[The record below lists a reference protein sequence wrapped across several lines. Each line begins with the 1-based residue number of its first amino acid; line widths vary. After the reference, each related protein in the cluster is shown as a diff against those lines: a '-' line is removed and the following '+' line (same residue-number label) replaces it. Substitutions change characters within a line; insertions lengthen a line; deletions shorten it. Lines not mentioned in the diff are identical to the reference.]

1 VIDAD
6 YCKDTANAAIS
17 LLNCDVDKSQ
27 PIVAPP
33 APAGRLPP
41 SFFNCG
47 HKSRALREEWRRT
60 AWSRR
65 TAGWML
71 LSTVLIWGAAGGS
84 WVFYFLTPKAAPVA
98 FDGDKTLREATQ
110 AWVGQGVRP
119 NYDQLNLFLN
129 AMLPALYQFTPDGAA
144 FRPFIKGM
152 VAPDLIAAAD
162 TAFTRNLEAVRKKG
176 ICQAFR
182 LSDVDPDKLVFDAD
196 SKRVSVLVRGVF
208 EISFQ
213 QEPARGLVR
222 IPYAA
227 KIILTPNTP
236 SAVNPFSF
244 YIEEIDQADNTPL
257 PR

>member
-1 VIDAD
+1 M
-6 YCKDTANAAIS
+6 DTS
-17 LLNCDVDKSQ
+17 P
-27 PIVAPP
+27 PIVAPQTD
-33 APAGRLPP
+33 AGRPRP
-41 SFFNCG
+41 SSF
-47 HKSRALREEWRRT
+47 KSGLKSQAIREEWRRT

-71 LSTVLIWGAAGGS
+71 LSTALIWCAAGGS
-84 WVFYFLTPKAAPVA
+84 WIFYFLTPKSAPMA
-98 FDGDKTLREATQ
+98 FDGGKTLREATQ
-110 AWVGQGVRP
+110 AWVGEGIKP
-119 NYDQLNLFLN
+119 DYDQLNLFLN

-152 VAPDLIAAAD
+152 VSPDLITAAD

-182 LSDVDPDKLVFDAD
+182 LSEVDPNNLVFDAD
-196 SKRVSVLVRGVF
+196 SKRVSVLVQGVF
-208 EISFQ
+208 ELSFQ
-213 QEPARGLVR
+213 QEPARGVVR

-244 YIEEIDQADNTPL
+244 YIEEIAKADDTPL
-257 PR
+257 SR